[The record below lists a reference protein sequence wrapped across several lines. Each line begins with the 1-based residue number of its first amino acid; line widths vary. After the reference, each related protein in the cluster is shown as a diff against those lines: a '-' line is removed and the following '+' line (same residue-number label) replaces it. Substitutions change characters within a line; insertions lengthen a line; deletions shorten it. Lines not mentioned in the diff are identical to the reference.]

1 MAYAYPYILLMTI
14 YGVLA
19 ILHKYYQD
27 VPNRTSLM
35 NALAIII
42 FILFF
47 GFRGFVAYDWSI
59 YYWLYTF
66 NIPEIGKL
74 VTVPFAK
81 WPTEPGFTI
90 LASICKTIINN
101 YFVFQFV
108 CTSLNLFLI
117 LRFFK
122 RYTNNFSACLLLF
135 LPMGGIQFCTDLM
148 RNSLAIFIFLNGIQ
162 FIEKKKLIHYLAICL
177 LASSFHMSAFAYIP
191 MYFILNRKFNKQI
204 VIIIFIVANIVCIC
218 HIPLL
223 KSIVVFCANITSRT
237 AAQYIDA
244 YMSMDSN
251 NASAFGIGYLE
262 RLFTGVMVLCYRDK
276 LRNLRKTNILVNSI
290 LLYLFINLFLSEF
303 RTISVRCSN
312 LFIFAYWI
320 VWQDLAKCIY
330 HKGNKILYLLF
341 IASYCLLKTYSGNSG
356 TMSLYY
362 NILIDTKSHSERVLY
377 FNKHL
382 NDK

>member
-1 MAYAYPYILLMTI
+1 
-14 YGVLA
+14 
-19 ILHKYYQD
+19 
-27 VPNRTSLM
+27 
-35 NALAIII
+35 
-42 FILFF
+42 
-47 GFRGFVAYDWSI
+47 
-59 YYWLYTF
+59 
-66 NIPEIGKL
+66 
-74 VTVPFAK
+74 
-81 WPTEPGFTI
+81 
-90 LASICKTIINN
+90 
-101 YFVFQFV
+101 
-108 CTSLNLFLI
+108 
-117 LRFFK
+117 
-122 RYTNNFSACLLLF
+122 
-135 LPMGGIQFCTDLM
+135 
-148 RNSLAIFIFLNGIQ
+148 
-162 FIEKKKLIHYLAICL
+162 
-177 LASSFHMSAFAYIP
+177 

-223 KSIVVFCANITSRT
+223 KSIVVFCANLTSRT

-276 LRNLRKTNILVNSI
+276 LCNIRKTNILANSI
-290 LLYLFINLFLSEF
+290 LLYLLISLFLSEF

-330 HKGNKILYLLF
+330 HKGNKILYLSF
-341 IASYCLLKTYSGNSG
+341 IASYCLLKIYSGNSG
-356 TMSLYY
+356 TMSQYY

>member
-1 MAYAYPYILLMTI
+1 MAYAYPYILLITI

-27 VPNRTSLM
+27 VPNRTSLT

-47 GFRGFVAYDWSI
+47 GFRGFVAYDWSV

-66 NIPEIGKL
+66 NIPEIDKL
-74 VTVPFAK
+74 VIVPFAK

-101 YFVFQFV
+101 YFVFQFI

-117 LRFFK
+117 IRFFK

-135 LPMGGIQFCTDLM
+135 LVMGGIQLCTDLM
-148 RNSLAIFIFLNGIQ
+148 RNSLAIFIFLNGIE
-162 FIEKKKLIHYLAICL
+162 FIEEKKLIHYLAICL
-177 LASSFHMSAFAYIP
+177 VASSFHISAFAYIP

-223 KSIVVFCANITSRT
+223 KSIVVFCANLTSRT

-276 LRNLRKTNILVNSI
+276 LCNIRKTNILANSI
-290 LLYLFINLFLSEF
+290 LLYLLISLFLSEF

-330 HKGNKILYLLF
+330 HKGNKILYLSF

-356 TMSLYY
+356 TMSQYY